1 MSGFKI
7 LNGNQTIAEAARQI
21 DPDVVAAYPIT
32 PSTAI
37 VETIAQFRADGLISG
52 EFVCPESEHSA
63 MSVCIGAASAG
74 GRVMTATSS
83 QGLALMWEMLYI
95 AAGLR
100 LPIVAA
106 IANRALSAPINIH
119 GDHSDT
125 MGARDSGWIQV
136 YSENCQEAYDNFIQA
151 FRIGE
156 HPDVLTPV
164 LVGLDGFIISHSS
177 EVVQVEDDAAVR
189 KFIGEFKPPYPLLDT
204 SRKFTVGPID
214 FTDYYFEH
222 KRNQIEGIENSPRV
236 IAEVGKEFG
245 KTFGRSYGFFEEYR
259 MDDAELAI
267 VVMSSAAGTGKDAVD
282 ELRNEGLPIGLLK
295 PRIFRPFPHEKIGEA
310 LKKMKAVA
318 VLDRSSA
325 PGAFGAPLFTEI
337 RSALYDYDKRPKMVN
352 YVYGL
357 GGRDIRVEHFKD
369 VAKKLETIAATG
381 KIDEMLGYLN
391 LRE

>member
-177 EVVQVEDDAAVR
+177 EVVQIEDDAAVK

-204 SRKFTVGPID
+204 SRKFTVGSID

-222 KRNQIEGIENSPRV
+222 KRSQIEGIENSPRV
-236 IAEVGKEFG
+236 IAEVGREFG
-245 KTFGRSYGFFEEYR
+245 RTFGRSYGFFEEYR

-282 ELRNEGLPIGLLK
+282 ELRNEGLQIGLLK
-295 PRIFRPFPHEKIGEA
+295 PRIFRPFPHEQIGEA
-310 LKKMKAVA
+310 LKKTKAVA

-357 GGRDIRVEHFKD
+357 GGRDIRIEHFKD

-381 KIDEMLGYLN
+381 KVDEMLGYLN

>member
-1 MSGFKI
+1 MKTLKP
-7 LNGNQTIAEAARQI
+7 LNGNQTIAEAVRQI
-21 DPDVVAAYPIT
+21 DPDVIAAYPIT

-37 VETIAQFRADGLISG
+37 VETIAQFKADGILNG

-63 MSVCIGAASAG
+63 MSVCIGAAAGG

-125 MGARDSGWIQV
+125 MGARDSGWIQI

-156 HPDVLTPV
+156 HPDVRTPV
-164 LVGLDGFIISHSS
+164 LVGLDGFIISHST
-177 EVVQVEDDAAVR
+177 EVVQVEDDEEVR
-189 KFIGEFKPPYPLLDT
+189 NFVGEYLPVYPVLDT
-204 SRKFTVGPID
+204 SRRFTVGSID

-222 KRNQIEGIENSPRV
+222 KRSQIEGIENSPRV
-236 IAEVGKEFG
+236 IEAVGQEFG
-245 KTFGRSYGFFEEYR
+245 KKFGRYYGFFEAYR
-259 MDDAELAI
+259 LDDAELAI
-267 VVMSSAAGTGKDAVD
+267 VVMSSAAGTAKDAVD
-282 ELRNEGLPIGLLK
+282 ELREEGLKIGILK
-295 PRIFRPFPHEKIGEA
+295 PRVFRPFPHEKIAEA
-310 LKKMKAVA
+310 LKDKLAVA
-318 VLDRSSA
+318 VLDRSSS

-337 RSALYDYDKRPKMVN
+337 RSALYDYDRRPKIIN

-357 GGRDIRVEHFKD
+357 GGRDIKIEHFKE
-369 VAKKLETIAATG
+369 VAKKLVRIATTG
-381 KIDEMLGYLN
+381 KVDSHCGYLN

>member
-1 MSGFKI
+1 MKASKI

-37 VETIAQFRADGLISG
+37 VETIAQFRADGQLTG

-106 IANRALSAPINIH
+106 VANRALSAPINIH
-119 GDHSDT
+119 GDHSDA
-125 MGARDSGWIQV
+125 MGARDSGWIQIF
-136 YSENCQEAYDNFIQA
+136 SEDCQEAYDNFIQA
-151 FRIGE
+151 FRIAE

-164 LVGLDGFIISHSS
+164 MVGLDGFIISHSS
-177 EVVQVEDDAAVR
+177 EVVQVEDDAQVK
-189 KFIGEFKPPYPLLDT
+189 KFVGEFKPPFPLLDT
-204 SRKFTVGPID
+204 SRKFSVGPID

-222 KRNQIEGIENSPRV
+222 KRSQIEGIESAPGV
-236 IAEVGKEFG
+236 IEQVGREFG
-245 KTFGRSYGFFEEYR
+245 KAFGRNYGFFEEYK
-259 MDDAELAI
+259 MEDAELAI

-282 ELRNEGLPIGLLK
+282 ELRGEGLRIGLLK
-295 PRIFRPFPHEKIGEA
+295 PRIFRPFPHEKIGQA
-310 LKKMKAVA
+310 LNKIKAVA

-325 PGAFGAPLFTEI
+325 PGAFGAPLFTEV
-337 RSALYDYDKRPKMVN
+337 RSALYDYEKRPKMVN

-357 GGRDIRVEHFKD
+357 GGRDIKVEHFKE
-369 VAKKLETIAATG
+369 VSKKLEKIAATG
-381 KIDEMLGYLN
+381 KVEEMLGYLN